1 MVSLAD
7 SLVSSASRP
16 LRLRVRPDLKV
27 RRHKYQGRPFWVV
40 KEPIGLKYYRFQEE
54 EFAILQMLDGNT
66 SYEELKTQFER
77 EFPPQRITLQ
87 DLQHFIGM
95 LHRSGLVI
103 SDAPGQ
109 GRQLKRRS
117 DENNRREL
125 MGKLSNV
132 LALRFK
138 GIDPE
143 RLLNWLYPKI
153 GWFFSFWFF
162 CCVCVM
168 ALMAL
173 ALVTVQ
179 YDVFRTRLPAFHE
192 FFGPSNWFYLGITLA
207 TTKVL
212 HEFGHGLS
220 CKHFGGECHEMGVM
234 ILVLT
239 PCLYCNVSDSWLLPN
254 KWHRAAIGAA
264 GMYVEIFLATVAT
277 FLWWFS
283 QPGLLNHICLSI
295 MFVCSVSTVL
305 FNGNPLL
312 RFDGYYILSDIAEI
326 PNLRQKSS
334 KILGRVASKYCLG
347 MEQQEDPFLPD
358 RHLWFFATYTI
369 AATVYR
375 WVVVFSILFFLNAVL
390 EPYGLKIV
398 GQFIGLMGLFGLLV
412 QPLINLFKFFTA
424 PGRLSQVKS
433 KNLMITI
440 AIIVCLIAFVAFVP
454 LPYNVKCAV
463 EIKPNDDL
471 VKRVIVRSPG
481 LLDSVEVE
489 LGQKVQEDDVI
500 AKVMDIPLMLE
511 YQEAQRQGA
520 KLRQQWEGLRDR
532 GVISST
538 GEIVDPTSDIYRVR
552 EALESNERLIANL
565 EFRRNHLTLT
575 APVGG
580 VVLPPPEKKKD
591 PSVDGHLPSWHGS
604 LLRKENRGALVDR
617 DDVVCLVGD
626 PGAFEAMLVIDQ
638 ADLPFVKEGLEAM
651 IRLDSYT
658 AETLNGSIVDIAG
671 ADMEVASPML
681 SNMTGGQVAVVTDA
695 AGVQRPQS
703 ASYEARVP
711 LAELPVAL
719 SIGMRG
725 RAKIK
730 ATPQTLL
737 QRGWRLLNRTFHF
750 NI

>member
-1 MVSLAD
+1 M
-7 SLVSSASRP
+7 
-16 LRLRVRPDLKV
+16 RPDLKV
-27 RRHKYQGRPFWVV
+27 RRHRYQGRPFWVV

-54 EFAILQMLDGNT
+54 EFAILQMLDGET
-66 SYEELKTQFER
+66 SYEGLKTQFEA

-103 SDAPGQ
+103 SDTPGQ
-109 GRQLKRRS
+109 GRQLKRRAN
-117 DENNRREL
+117 ETANREL
-125 MGKLSNV
+125 FGKLSNV
-132 LALRFK
+132 LAIRFK

-162 CCVCVM
+162 VCVIIM
-168 ALMAL
+168 ALIAL

-192 FFGPSNWFYLGITLA
+192 FFGPSNWFYLGITLGS
-207 TTKVL
+207 TKVL

-234 ILVLT
+234 FLVLT

-264 GMYVEIFLATVAT
+264 GMYVEIFLATIAT

-326 PNLRQKSS
+326 PNLRQKST
-334 KILGRVASKYCLG
+334 KILSRLASQYCLG

-358 RHLWFFATYTI
+358 RHLWFFALFTV

-390 EPYGLKIV
+390 EPYGLKVI
-398 GQFIGLMGLFGLLV
+398 GQAIGMMGLFGLLV
-412 QPLINLFKFFTA
+412 QPIWNLIKFFRA
-424 PGRLSQVKS
+424 PGRISQVKG
-433 KNLMITI
+433 KNFGITVSVVAA
-440 AIIVCLIAFVAFVP
+440 AIVFVSLVP

-463 EIKPNDDL
+463 EIKPSEEK
-471 VKRVIVRSPG
+471 VRRVIVRTPG
-481 LLDSVEVE
+481 QLSSVEVAP
-489 LGQKVQEDDVI
+489 GQRVQAGDVI
-500 AKVMDIPLMLE
+500 AKIIDVPLQLE
-511 YQEAQRQGA
+511 YEETKRQGA
-520 KLRQQWEGLRDR
+520 MFEQQWLSLRREEKRKDAS
-532 GVISST
+532 VT
-538 GEIVDPTSDIYRVR
+538 GDIVRLQRAT
-552 EALESNERLIANL
+552 ESNARSRQNL
-565 EFRRNHLTLT
+565 EERISWLTLT
-575 APVGG
+575 APLTGIVI
-580 VVLPPPEKKKD
+580 PPPEKKAD
-591 PSVDGHLPSWHGS
+591 PQVNGRLPTWDGS
-604 LLRKENRGALVDR
+604 LLRKENRGARVEM
-617 DDVVCLVGD
+617 DDVVCMVGD
-626 PGAFEAMLVIDQ
+626 PDAFEAMLVIDQ
-638 ADLPFVKEGLEAM
+638 AELPFVKEGLNAQ
-651 IRLDSYT
+651 IRLDSY
-658 AETLNGSIVDIAG
+658 AGETLDGTITDIAG
-671 ADMEVASPML
+671 ADMEVASPSL
-681 SNMTGGQVAVVTDA
+681 SNQTGGQMALVTDA

-711 LAELPVAL
+711 LNDLQLAIR
-719 SIGMRG
+719 SGMRG

-730 ATPQTLL
+730 ATPQTIL
-737 QRGWRLLNRTFHF
+737 QRFWRLLNRTFHF
-750 NI
+750 SI

>member
-7 SLVSSASRP
+7 SLVSSAARP
-16 LRLRVRPDLKV
+16 LKLRVRPDLKV

-66 SYEELKTQFER
+66 SYEELKTQFEA

-117 DENNRREL
+117 DENNKKEL

-143 RLLNWLYPKI
+143 RLLTWLYPKV

-162 CCVCVM
+162 VGVCIM
-168 ALMAL
+168 ALCAL

-179 YDVFRTRLPAFHE
+179 YDMFRTRLPAFHE
-192 FFGPSNWFYLGITLA
+192 FFGPTNWFYLGITLA
-207 TTKVL
+207 LTKVL

-264 GMYVEIFLATVAT
+264 GMYVEIFLASVAT

-283 QPGLLNHICLSI
+283 RPGLLNHICLSI

-312 RFDGYYILSDIAEI
+312 RFDGYYILSDISEI
-326 PNLRQKSS
+326 PNLRQKST

-358 RHLWFFATYTI
+358 RHLWFSPVTQ
-369 AATVYR
+369 
-375 WVVVFSILFFLNAVL
+375 S
-390 EPYGLKIV
+390 
-398 GQFIGLMGLFGLLV
+398 
-412 QPLINLFKFFTA
+412 QPLYI
-424 PGRLSQVKS
+424 
-433 KNLMITI
+433 
-440 AIIVCLIAFVAFVP
+440 
-454 LPYNVKCAV
+454 
-463 EIKPNDDL
+463 
-471 VKRVIVRSPG
+471 
-481 LLDSVEVE
+481 
-489 LGQKVQEDDVI
+489 
-500 AKVMDIPLMLE
+500 
-511 YQEAQRQGA
+511 
-520 KLRQQWEGLRDR
+520 
-532 GVISST
+532 
-538 GEIVDPTSDIYRVR
+538 
-552 EALESNERLIANL
+552 
-565 EFRRNHLTLT
+565 
-575 APVGG
+575 GG
-580 VVLPPPEKKKD
+580 W
-591 PSVDGHLPSWHGS
+591 SCSRFCFS
-604 LLRKENRGALVDR
+604 
-617 DDVVCLVGD
+617 
-626 PGAFEAMLVIDQ
+626 
-638 ADLPFVKEGLEAM
+638 
-651 IRLDSYT
+651 
-658 AETLNGSIVDIAG
+658 
-671 ADMEVASPML
+671 
-681 SNMTGGQVAVVTDA
+681 
-695 AGVQRPQS
+695 
-703 ASYEARVP
+703 
-711 LAELPVAL
+711 
-719 SIGMRG
+719 
-725 RAKIK
+725 
-730 ATPQTLL
+730 
-737 QRGWRLLNRTFHF
+737 
-750 NI
+750 

>member
-7 SLVSSASRP
+7 SLISSASRP
-16 LRLRVRPDLKV
+16 LKLRVRPDLKV
-27 RRHKYQGRPFWVV
+27 RRHKYHGRPFWVV

-54 EFAILQMLDGNT
+54 EFAILQMLDGET
-66 SYEELKTQFER
+66 SYDDLKTQFES

-103 SDAPGQ
+103 SDTPGQ
-109 GRQLKRRS
+109 GRQLNRRRS
-117 DENNRREL
+117 ENANREL

-132 LALRFK
+132 LAIRFK

-143 RLLNWLYPKI
+143 RLLNWLYPKV

-162 CCVCVM
+162 CCVMIMGLC
-168 ALMAL
+168 AL

-192 FFGPSNWFYLGITLA
+192 FFGPSNWFYLGITLGL
-207 TTKVL
+207 TKVL

-234 ILVLT
+234 FLVLT

-264 GMYVEIFLATVAT
+264 GMYVEVFLATVAT

-326 PNLRQKSS
+326 PNLRQKST
-334 KILGRVASKYCLG
+334 KILGRLAQEYCLG
-347 MEQQEDPFLPD
+347 IEQQEDPFLPD

-369 AATVYR
+369 AATIYR

-390 EPYGLKIV
+390 EPYGLKVI
-398 GQFIGLMGLFGLLV
+398 GQAIGLMGLFGLLV
-412 QPLINLFKFFTA
+412 QPIWNLIKFFRA
-424 PGRLSQVKS
+424 PGRMNQVKA
-433 KNLMITI
+433 KNLIVTVC
-440 AIIVCLIAFVAFVP
+440 IIVAAIMFVAFVP

-463 EIKPNDDL
+463 EIKPNQEL
-471 VKRVIVRSPG
+471 VKRVIVQTPG
-481 LLDSVEVE
+481 RLESIEVQ
-489 LGQKVQEDDVI
+489 LGQKVQAGDVI
-500 AKVMDIPLMLE
+500 AKISDVPLQME
-511 YQEAQRQGA
+511 YEESKRQGA
-520 KLRQQWEGLRDR
+520 VFQQQWYSLRADR
-532 GVISST
+532 KREDATLT
-538 GEIVDPTSDIYRVR
+538 GDIYKLQR
-552 EALESNERLIANL
+552 ATESNQRSL
-565 EFRRNHLTLT
+565 ENIKQRMEELTLT
-575 APVGG
+575 APIGG
-580 VVLPPPEKKKD
+580 IVMPPPEKKAD
-591 PSVDGHLPSWHGS
+591 PPVEGRLPTWHGS
-604 LLRKENRGALVDR
+604 LLRESNLGARVEM
-617 DDVVCLVGD
+617 DDVVCLIGD
-626 PGAFEAMLVIDQ
+626 PQSFEAMLVIDQ
-638 ADLPFVKEGLEAM
+638 ADLPFISEGLDAQ
-651 IRLDSYT
+651 IRLDAY
-658 AETLNGSIVDIAG
+658 AGDTLKGTIADIAG
-671 ADMEVASPML
+671 ADMEVASPTM
-681 SNMTGGQVAVVTDA
+681 SNQTGGQMALVTDA

-711 LAELPVAL
+711 LKEVPLAL
-719 SIGMRG
+719 RFGLRG
-725 RAKIK
+725 RAKINAK
-730 ATPQTLL
+730 PQTIL

-750 NI
+750 SI